1 MIPGFT
7 NSPSC
12 RAGVGEKILA
22 FCGWA
27 LNEVVAN
34 ATASSTVSGD
44 FRPMIAGKNGIS
56 IGSRTVAKASSVVV
70 LPQALRSFERIAF
83 IRARIFIVNF
93 ITSFGA
99 KMRYLI
105 LALLAIS
112 CFAATPVC
120 SSYNSATVV
129 VQGTTFQ
136 AAIVN
141 GVQATNIVP
150 GAMVFQWTSD
160 AATTAISQ
168 NYAIWVT
175 DATWVSNGNSFGS
188 TPNQTLPVQ
197 FGGGGLTI
205 AGAIQGATITNLPLT
220 PTVIHIAGIS
230 TTSTGPASCPSSQ
243 TVTTFTT
250 LAADNAKPIPPV
262 AVTNVS
268 SEPTITG
275 TDRTV
280 GVTTGCT
287 GGTLDAAFRACIAIS
302 NPGDGIGIVPGTPI
316 DLLSPVTTWKV
327 PPSAVAVSSIT
338 GSTFNATAHGFTNGQ
353 QVHLSSTF
361 NIPSPTNP
369 GVTYSII
376 NVTTNTFQISQDGS
390 TALTLNDGGIGQV
403 YVFPFPLSQSYVI
416 IHSTAAASVLPP
428 FGVRL
433 DPVAYGANLGTI
445 RITSPLVSPDFFEF
459 QSGSSYYWFENIHF
473 QMLPAMTAAQVDTD
487 YYLRMMQVESYSD
500 HIVFDRVWVDIVQP
514 ARLAVF
520 AEGWSGTNMAIMDS
534 YLDGLEFWKYS
545 MIPNGTAPTVGT
557 NSVTL
562 NPVTVTWPN
571 YLGAIDTCSISSA
584 ITPTFTGGTSGGLDF
599 KVYLQHD
606 PCIVTVAADSGLSVS
621 GSGFTTV
628 PTTGSP
634 AWPVDGT
641 GHYTAIQIAQG
652 TVNTSSITGF
662 TSYYTDNGT
671 CNGCPSEG
679 GGTIVLMLQGPY
691 LFQNNFLQGA
701 GIIGLFNDE
710 NSANACA
717 GVTRCDSI
725 QNTVNITVK
734 RNTMQ
739 ADERY
744 DPLSASWNGAYGNW
758 RNCMELKQGAQVL
771 LDGNIIGPC
780 YASLGGGQCFLWETY
795 YGNLANNG
803 TTPNPQLTGDIE
815 IKNNTMRCA
824 NGIQG
829 GGLGSGYYNPNVSR
843 RGYIHDNILM
853 ANSYARS
860 VNPNTGQGAAFLGTN
875 MGLSG
880 VSDLIIEHNT
890 IWQAGGPF
898 PPSFAHTY
906 QLLSGWDISNNLFQL
921 VGDSGSAWS
930 GLNYSDGALGVVP
943 VPDPT
948 LTTPNV
954 FLPFIPQFQF
964 LNNVFLGTCTNSTP
978 STPYCTTE
986 MNNTTINSYAAG
998 YSNYPT
1004 NLFPTTGTTLSNRVA
1019 GVHWYD
1025 PANLN
1030 FRLNY
1035 LSPYIS
1041 GGASHASD
1049 GLDVGANINALEAA
1063 QGVVSGVHVSALGTT
1078 TASVTWLAPDAT
1090 SCTFDYGTANFPSGS
1105 GSWTRVNP
1113 TATGPG
1119 GPRVQTAS
1127 LTGLTTGTNYTYRV
1141 NCQVMQ
1147 PTGTFV
1153 TH

>member
-1 MIPGFT
+1 
-7 NSPSC
+7 
-12 RAGVGEKILA
+12 
-22 FCGWA
+22 
-27 LNEVVAN
+27 
-34 ATASSTVSGD
+34 
-44 FRPMIAGKNGIS
+44 
-56 IGSRTVAKASSVVV
+56 
-70 LPQALRSFERIAF
+70 
-83 IRARIFIVNF
+83 
-93 ITSFGA
+93 
-99 KMRYLI
+99 MRWL
-105 LALLAIS
+105 LSLLAVP

-120 SSYNSATVV
+120 SPYSSAAVV

-150 GAMVFQWTSD
+150 GAMVFQWLSD
-160 AATTAISQ
+160 TTTTAINL

-188 TPNQTLPVQ
+188 TPNKTLPANVN
-197 FGGGGLTI
+197 LTI
-205 AGAIQGATITNLPLT
+205 PGIIQGATVTNLPLT
-220 PTVIHIAGIS
+220 PTLIHIAGIS
-230 TTSTGPASCPSSQ
+230 NNTGSGSCPSSQ

-287 GGTLDAAFRACIAIS
+287 GGTLDAALRACIAIS

-316 DLLSPVTTWKV
+316 DLLSDITTWKI
-327 PPSAVAVSSIT
+327 PASAVAISSIT
-338 GSTFNATAHGFTNGQ
+338 GSTFNATAHGFSNGQ

-361 NIPSPTNP
+361 YAPSPING

-376 NVTTNTFQISQDGS
+376 NATSNTFQISQDGS

-403 YVFPFPLSQSYVI
+403 YVYPFPLSQSFVV
-416 IHSTAAASVLPP
+416 IHSTAAASTLPP

-445 RITSPLVSPDFFEF
+445 RITSPLVARDFFEF
-459 QSGSSYYWFENIHF
+459 GAGASYYWFENLHL
-473 QMLPAMTAAQVDTD
+473 QMLPAMTSTQVDTD
-487 YYLRMMQVESYSD
+487 YYFQVITVGSPSD
-500 HIVFDRVWVDIVQP
+500 HIVFDRVWVDVVQP
-514 ARLAVF
+514 ARITTF
-520 AEGWSGTNMAIMDS
+520 AQGWSGTNMAIMDS

-545 MIPNGTAPTVGT
+545 MIPNGTNPTVGT
-557 NSVTL
+557 NSITL

-571 YLGAIDTCSISSA
+571 YLGAIDTCSIGST

-634 AWPVDGT
+634 AWPVDGG
-641 GHYTAIQIAQG
+641 GHYTAIQIASG
-652 TVNTSSITGF
+652 TVNTSTITNF
-662 TSYYTDNGT
+662 QQFYTDNGS
-671 CNGCPSEG
+671 CLSCPTEG
-679 GGTIVLMLQGPY
+679 GGSIILMLQGPY

-701 GIIGLFNDE
+701 GIVGLYNDE
-710 NSANACA
+710 NVANACL

-725 QNTVNITVK
+725 QNAVNITVK

-780 YASLGGGQCFLWETY
+780 YASIGGGQCFLWETY
-795 YGNLANNG
+795 YDATYNSG

-829 GGLGSGYYNPNVSR
+829 GGLGSGYYTPNVSR

-853 ANSYARS
+853 SNSYARS
-860 VNPNTGQGAAFLGTN
+860 VNPNTGQSAAFLGTSI
-875 MGLSG
+875 GLTG
-880 VSDLIIEHNT
+880 VSNLIIEHNVV
-890 IWQAGGPF
+890 WQAGGPF
-898 PPSFAHTY
+898 PPAFAHTY
-906 QLLSGWDISNNLFQL
+906 QLLSGWDISNNFLQL
-921 VGDSGSAWS
+921 VGDAGSTWS
-930 GLNYSDGALGVVP
+930 GLNYSNGNLGVSP
-943 VPDPT
+943 VPDPN
-948 LTTPNV
+948 LTAPNV
-954 FLPFIPQFQF
+954 FLADVPQFQF
-964 LNNVFLGTCTNSTP
+964 LNNVFLGTCTNSTL
-978 STPYCTTE
+978 STPYCVTE
-986 MNNTTINSYAAG
+986 MGNSTINSYATG
-998 YSNYPT
+998 YTNYPT
-1004 NLFPTTGTTLSNRVA
+1004 NLFPTTGTTLANRVS
-1019 GVHWYD
+1019 GVHWFD

-1035 LSPYIS
+1035 QSPYIS

-1049 GLDVGANINALEAA
+1049 GLDVGPNINALEAA
-1063 QGVVSGVHVSALGTT
+1063 QGVVSGMHVSALATT
-1078 TASVTWLAPDAT
+1078 TASITWLAPDAT
-1090 SCTFDYGTANFPSGS
+1090 SCTLDYGTSNFPTGT

-1119 GPRVQTAS
+1119 GARVQTAS
-1127 LTGLTTGTNYTYRV
+1127 LTGLTTGTLYYTRI
-1141 NCQVMQ
+1141 NCAVMQ
-1147 PTGTFV
+1147 PVVTFT